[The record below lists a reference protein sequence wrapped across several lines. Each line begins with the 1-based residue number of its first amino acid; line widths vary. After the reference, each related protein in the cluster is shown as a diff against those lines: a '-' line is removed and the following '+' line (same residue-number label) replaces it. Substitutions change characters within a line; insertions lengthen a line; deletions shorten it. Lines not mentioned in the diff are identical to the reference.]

1 MSKRFKRRESTR
13 PIANKI
19 LIVCEGSKTEPQYF
33 HAIRQRWR
41 LATLQVL
48 IVPSQGKTDPCNLV
62 ELAIE
67 KRQELEDDDRWEKG
81 DRAWVAFDGDEHIE
95 KSLDAWN
102 KALSKARGQKIELA
116 ITNPCFEFWYLL
128 HFQDHFSQITSKKA
142 KALLNKYLPDYDKAK
157 CYYPETFEALTQF
170 AIQRAEKIAE
180 EIQRGELAEFSNP
193 CCSGL
198 PTLVQNLL
206 MLGSR

>member
-19 LIVCEGSKTEPQYF
+19 LIVCEGSKTEPEYF

-102 KALSKARGQKIELA
+102 KALSRARGQKIELA

-128 HFQDHFSQITSKKA
+128 HFQDHFAQITRKKA
-142 KALLNKYLPDYDKAK
+142 EALLNKHLPGYDKAK
-157 CYYPETFEALTQF
+157 SYYPETLEALTQF
-170 AIQRAEKIAE
+170 AIQRAEKIAAQ
-180 EIQRGELAEFSNP
+180 IQRNDLDEFSNP

-206 MLGSR
+206 VLNSR

>member
-1 MSKRFKRRESTR
+1 MSKPFKRRESTR

-19 LIVCEGSKTEPQYF
+19 LIVCEGSKTEPAYF
-33 HAIRQRWR
+33 NAIRQTSR

-62 ELAIE
+62 DLAIE

-102 KALSKARGQKIELA
+102 KALSRARGQKIELA

-128 HFQDHFSQITSKKA
+128 HFQGHFSQITSKKA
-142 KALLNKYLPDYDKAK
+142 EALLNKHLPSYHKAK
-157 CYYPETFEALTQF
+157 CYYPETLEALTQF
-170 AIQRAEKIAE
+170 AIQRAGKIAAQ
-180 EIQRGELAEFSNP
+180 IQRDNLDEFSNP

-198 PTLVQNLL
+198 PILVRSLLTLGRQ
-206 MLGSR
+206 

>member
-157 CYYPETFEALTQF
+157 CYYPETLEALTQF

-180 EIQRGELAEFSNP
+180 EIQRDELAEFSNP

>member
-1 MSKRFKRRESTR
+1 MSRRFKRRESTR

-157 CYYPETFEALTQF
+157 CYYPETLEALTQF

>member
-1 MSKRFKRRESTR
+1 VSKRFKRRESTR
-13 PIANKI
+13 QIANKI
-19 LIVCEGSKTEPQYF
+19 LIVCEGSKTEPAYF
-33 HAIRQRWR
+33 NAIRQTWR

-48 IVPSQGKTDPCNLV
+48 IVPSHGKTDPYNLV

-81 DRAWVAFDGDEHIE
+81 DRAWVAFDGDEHIA

-102 KALSKARGQKIELA
+102 EALSKARGQKIELA
-116 ITNPCFEFWYLL
+116 VTNPCFELWYLL

-142 KALLNKYLPDYDKAK
+142 KALLNTHLPTYHKAK
-157 CYYPETFEALTQF
+157 CYYPETLEALTQF
-170 AIQRAEKIAE
+170 AIQRAEKIAAQ
-180 EIQRGELAEFSNP
+180 IQRDNLDEFSNP

-206 MLGSR
+206 MLNSR

>member
-1 MSKRFKRRESTR
+1 VSERFKRRKSIR
-13 PIANKI
+13 QIAKKI

-67 KRQELEDDDRWEKG
+67 KRQELENDDRWEKG

-95 KSLDAWN
+95 KSIDAWN

-128 HFQDHFSQITSKKA
+128 HFQDHFAQITRTKTIT
-142 KALLNKYLPDYDKAK
+142 LLNRHILDYAK
-157 CYYPETFEALTQF
+157 SKCCYPEPLEALTEN
-170 AIQRAEKIAE
+170 AIQRAKKIAE
-180 EIQRGELAEFSNP
+180 QIQRDELNEFSNP

-206 MLGSR
+206 ILGNQ